1 MMGMLILRIVAYP
14 VVALAALVLS
24 AGSALG
30 YDSRLEVKVETW
42 TSDDGRAYVGVQAA
56 AEWAVPATE
65 TSVAD
70 TTYYS
75 RWEMM
80 GIAQPSNRFYWVW
93 VYRTADDERVNVT
106 SPVTLFTSE
115 RQPGIGIRPEAS
127 GDLSLY
133 LDVSVDPVA
142 GPARSERTVAA
153 ELTAGW
159 LDAVD
164 GVISAYVI
172 PESVRV
178 EGWTVDFGDGNVE
191 TFPPDA
197 SDQERLSAPHRYEE
211 AGTFDAVV
219 TARVSGE
226 AYAAFFAPSG
236 IPVEQV
242 VPWQLDITNS
252 ATGIS
257 ALPIEYL
264 PPVVEVGASP
274 SGVLADGSLLD
285 PQPDGVAALW
295 WPRGLLC
302 ELFPRAN
309 IVTEGS
315 MRSGGITIG
324 SSVTELVAYR
334 YLPGVNDA
342 STPTAPGE
350 YAADDPIRIQWDTPL
365 PRQGSYPVRLVLEL
379 ETTYDD
385 GTVRTSEV
393 EGEVRVTVIYSA
405 VGGD

>member
-1 MMGMLILRIVAYP
+1 MKRFLRQFAAAGGVAMA
-14 VVALAALVLS
+14 VLVATTTLAS
-24 AGSALG
+24 G
-30 YDSRLEVKVETW
+30 YDDPIQVKVETW
-42 TSDDGRAYVGVQAA
+42 ASDDGRAYVGVQAS
-56 AEWAVPATE
+56 AEWAVPQTE
-65 TSVAD
+65 TTVVD

-75 RWEMM
+75 RWELM
-80 GIAQPSNRFYWVW
+80 GISQPYDRHYWVW
-93 VYRTADDERVNVT
+93 VYRTAGDERVNVT

-133 LDVSVDPVA
+133 LDVAVDPVS
-142 GPARSERTVAA
+142 GPARSERTVSA

-159 LDAVD
+159 VDAVG

-178 EGWTVDFGDGNVE
+178 EGWTVDFGDGTVE

-211 AGTFDAVV
+211 AGSFDAVV

-236 IPVEQV
+236 VPVERV
-242 VPWQLDITNS
+242 IAWTLDITNS

-264 PPVVEVGASP
+264 LPVVEVGASP
-274 SGVLADGSLLD
+274 SGVLADGSVLA
-285 PQPDGVAALW
+285 PPPDGLAAMW

-302 ELFPRAN
+302 ELFPRAS

-315 MRSGGITIG
+315 MRSGGVTIG
-324 SSVTELVAYR
+324 GAVTELVAYR

-342 STPTAPGE
+342 SAPTAPGE
-350 YAADDPIRIQWDTPL
+350 YGPDDSIRIQWDTPL
-365 PRQGSYPVRLVLEL
+365 PGQGSYPVRLVLDL

-385 GTVRTSEV
+385 GTVRSSEV
-393 EGEVRVTVIYSA
+393 AGTVQVTVIYSA
-405 VGGD
+405 VGGG